1 MIAPQS
7 KLNES
12 LSEQVYAE
20 IASDGLDAFY
30 TYLLSIPLDDFK
42 HDKPPLTEAKRALI
56 NASKRSIEVFIDEWL
71 AGETKYKLI
80 SCKAKQLYDSYK
92 EWASSTLEHKYTY
105 RKFTEDIKKIEGIE
119 LLEKQKWR
127 YMREEG
133 QSLIVK
139 ISEVPA
145 GKNANEWY
153 GECVNE
159 FEKGVPNV
167 LDKQPA

>member
-1 MIAPQS
+1 MDEA
-7 KLNES
+7 

-20 IASDGLDAFY
+20 IAADGLDAFY
-30 TYLLSIPLDDFK
+30 TFLLNFPLDGFK
-42 HDKPPLTEAKRALI
+42 HDKPPLTEAKQALM

-71 AGETKYKLI
+71 AGETKYKCV
-80 SCKAKQLYDSYK
+80 SCKAKQLYDAYK
-92 EWASSTLEHKYTY
+92 EWASSTLEHKYSY
-105 RKFTEDIKKIEGIE
+105 RKFTEDLKKISGVE

-139 ISEVPA
+139 ISEVPEGRA
-145 GKNANEWY
+145 ATDWY
-153 GECVNE
+153 GECVDE

-167 LDKQPA
+167 IDK